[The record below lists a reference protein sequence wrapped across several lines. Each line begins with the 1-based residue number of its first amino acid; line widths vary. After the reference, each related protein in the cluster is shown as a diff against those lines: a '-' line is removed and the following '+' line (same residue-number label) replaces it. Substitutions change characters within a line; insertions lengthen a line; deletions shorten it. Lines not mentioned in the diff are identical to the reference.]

1 VNHSTYLRDETG
13 GRRFWPVACRAP
25 VIDVDA
31 LKEARDQLWAEAVAL
46 YYDGKPWWLD
56 SVALNQAAED
66 QQADRYEGDPWD
78 ELILR
83 WAETRESVSISEI
96 LTGCLEKKKDMWT
109 QADKVRIAR
118 ALRTAGWSRFYTGPR
133 SAREWRYRNPE

>member
-1 VNHSTYLRDETG
+1 M
-13 GRRFWPVACRAP
+13 
-25 VIDVDA
+25 
-31 LKEARDQLWAEAVAL
+31 
-46 YYDGKPWWLD
+46 
-56 SVALNQAAED
+56 ALNQAAED

-83 WAETRESVSISEI
+83 WAEARESVSISEI

-118 ALRTAGWSRFYTGPR
+118 ALRTAGWIRFYTGPR
-133 SAREWRYRNPE
+133 SAREWWLIDTRSEVCSRSNCPRAIIM